1 MPLLFRHEAD
11 LISRANGMADGLD
24 DRLQALTAR
33 IDTLEVKAAYQDEAI
48 EELNAVVVQQGT
60 MLASVQRRVDALQD
74 RIRDLQDRA
83 AADQPDEP
91 PPPHY

>member
-1 MPLLFRHEAD
+1 
-11 LISRANGMADGLD
+11 MADGVD

-33 IDTLEVKAAYQDEAI
+33 IDTLEMKAAYQDEAI

-60 MLASVQRRVDALQD
+60 ILALAQRRVEALQD

-83 AADQPDEP
+83 AADQHDEP